1 MREQRGMDAT
11 TFKRRASL
19 PPEGRI
25 ASRHHV
31 RTRTRLYPEEVPY
44 LTEQRRSYPAN
55 FSYPDDDP
63 DYAEERRPP
72 TSTLRWRDTQGNQVI
87 EHGNQRIVIH
97 DAPPPVARRPH
108 WLVIFGIGMIATLLL
123 WLCLIWV
130 SDWWMQHQ
138 LDATYGFPRTYQTDA
153 VVYPGDS
160 AAHPSHYIF
169 LNLGGTV
176 IIIELPHGDPA
187 HARDYR
193 GPTLFSDHADLIPV
207 TGDFRQVN
215 GKEEMLVHIQDETL
229 IYVNDGT
236 QFQPQR

>member
-1 MREQRGMDAT
+1 MREQRGMDAA

-19 PPEGRI
+19 PPEERT

-31 RTRTRLYPEEVPY
+31 GTRARLYPEDVRY
-44 LTEQRRSYPAN
+44 LTEQRSRTPAY
-55 FSYPDDDP
+55 SSDLADDL
-63 DYAEERRPP
+63 DYAKERRPP

-87 EHGNQRIVIH
+87 ERGNRRIVIH
-97 DAPPPVARRPH
+97 DAPPPEARRPH
-108 WLVIFGIGMIATLLL
+108 WLVIFGIGMIAALLL

-130 SDWWMQHQ
+130 SDWWTQHQ
-138 LDATYGFPRTYQTDA
+138 FDATYGFPRTYQTDA
-153 VVYPGDS
+153 IVYPGDS

-193 GPTLFSDHADLIPV
+193 GPTLVSDHADLIPV

-215 GKEEMLVHIQDETL
+215 GKEEMLVHIQDQTI
-229 IYVNDGT
+229 IYVNDGA

>member
-19 PPEGRI
+19 PQEERT

-31 RTRTRLYPEEVPY
+31 GTRARLYPEEASD
-44 LTEQRRSYPAN
+44 LIEQRRRYPAHP
-55 FSYPDDDP
+55 SYPDDDL
-63 DYAEERRPP
+63 DYAEEHRSP
-72 TSTLRWRDTQGNQVI
+72 TNTLRWRDTQGNQVI
-87 EHGNQRIVIH
+87 ERGNRRIVIH
-97 DAPPPVARRPH
+97 DAPPPGARRPH
-108 WLVIFGIGMIATLLL
+108 WLVIFGIGMIAALLL

-130 SDWWMQHQ
+130 SDWWTQHQ
-138 LDATYGFPRTYQTDA
+138 LDVTYGFPRTYQTDA
-153 VVYPGDS
+153 IVYPGDS

-169 LNLGGTV
+169 LNLWGTV

-193 GPTLFSDHADLIPV
+193 GPTLFADHADLIPV
-207 TGDFRQVN
+207 TGDFQQVN